1 MSEAKSNAKS
11 GPKTSGRI
19 LPRERGAAPLDV
31 VIAVMAFL
39 AALALGA
46 SLLANRAAL
55 GWREGL
61 EGKLTVQILPPARGD
76 AAAAL
81 SRETGAVL
89 KVLWNTDGIVHAGA
103 ISQRDEIALVKPW
116 LGADALVS
124 DLPLPQLI
132 DASIRPGSDVD
143 VAALTA
149 RVKAVAPDAVLDD
162 HTHWIGR
169 LKSLADTVVFSAYA
183 ILLLIAVATAAAVTF
198 ATRAGL
204 QAHHEIVGLLH
215 QMGAHSGFIAR
226 AFERHYAFS
235 AFLAAAIGASLAALV
250 FIAAGGLELVG
261 LEPVPFLPPLS
272 LAPKELLW
280 LATVPLASGLIG
292 WATARLSVLAALREI
307 Y

>member
-1 MSEAKSNAKS
+1 MSEVK
-11 GPKTSGRI
+11 PSGRI

-46 SLLANRAAL
+46 SLLADRAAL
-55 GWREGL
+55 SWREGL
-61 EGKLTVQILPPARGD
+61 EGKLTVQILPPAHGD
-76 AAAAL
+76 AASAL
-81 SRETGAVL
+81 VSETNAVL
-89 KVLWNTDGIVHAGA
+89 TILRTTDGIVHASA
-103 ISQRDEIALVKPW
+103 ISQADEIALVKPW

-124 DLPLPQLI
+124 DLPLPQLV
-132 DASIRPGSDVD
+132 DASIRPGAQID
-143 VAALTA
+143 VAELSA
-149 RVKAVAPDAVLDD
+149 RIKAAAPDSMLDD

-169 LKSLADTVVFSAYA
+169 LKSLADTVIFSAYG

-250 FIAAGGLELVG
+250 FIAAGGLELAG

-272 LAPKELLW
+272 LAPREFLW
-280 LATVPLASGLIG
+280 LAAVPLASGLIG
-292 WATARLSVLAALREI
+292 WATARLSVLAFLREI

>member
-1 MSEAKSNAKS
+1 MDKKQ
-11 GPKTSGRI
+11 SGRI
-19 LPRERGAAPLDV
+19 LPREKGAAPLDV

-55 GWREGL
+55 SWREGL
-61 EGKLTVQILPPARGD
+61 EGKLTVQILPPLTGD
-76 AAAAL
+76 AQTALAA
-81 SRETGAVL
+81 ETDAVL
-89 KVLWNTDGIVHAGA
+89 TVLRNTEGIVHAA
-103 ISQRDEIALVKPW
+103 AVSQSDEIALVKPW

-132 DASIRPGSDVD
+132 DASIRPGAEVD
-143 VAALTA
+143 VPALAA
-149 RVKAVAPDAVLDD
+149 RVKAAAPDAVIDD

-169 LKSLADTVVFSAYA
+169 LKTLADTVIFSAYG
-183 ILLLIAVATAAAVTF
+183 ILLLIAVATTAAVTF

-235 AFLAAAIGASLAALV
+235 AFVASAIGASLAALLFV
-250 FIAAGGLELVG
+250 AAGGLELAGV
-261 LEPVPFLPPLS
+261 EPVPFLPPLS
-272 LAPKELLW
+272 LNARELVW
-280 LATVPLASGLIG
+280 LAAVPLASGLIG